1 MLVTQIINIYNREC
15 VLINMQISLNNYHLN
30 RKEIGNISILLSVN
44 NRTNFLWLNIDN
56 CL

>member
-44 NRTNFLWLNIDN
+44 NRTNFL
-56 CL
+56 